1 MRWVGI
7 FITLPFEPAGNR
19 IVEISAIKK
28 EIRMMRYTL
37 LVVLCAA
44 FVFALPW
51 SSQADETSKDE
62 SLAAQIETIT
72 VPQGEW
78 EALKAEV
85 TDLRREIEALKAGAP
100 IQPSATESEIPAP
113 PTPGSAETGGRY
125 LSLPDISLIVQ
136 AKGKLSSDT
145 RDDARNRVRLYE
157 AELGV
162 QGYVFPNVKADAFIA
177 MSPAEE
183 AAAQAEEAYLTYL
196 GLRQGLNLYVGKK
209 QVAFGRTNLLHCHSL
224 PYVRRPLALQN
235 LVGEEGL
242 NGQGVAISYLL
253 PTTTDLFTQLDLGAW
268 TGEGPGESSE
278 LPDILAGPGA
288 GFSDRFNTARL
299 WASHPV
305 GESNE
310 LELGGSYARGPAE
323 GYAIE
328 GVGHTTLSGLDLT
341 YRHFG
346 EGDSRLLLRGESVW
360 RHEANNLDG
369 STAKGYYLFGSYRP
383 DKYRSLGLLYDWSE
397 FPQAPDQHESA
408 LSLILTKQFSE
419 QYYLRLQGVHGNRPG
434 SSSYNELWLQWVW
447 GVGPH
452 THNLE

>member
-1 MRWVGI
+1 MWR
-7 FITLPFEPAGNR
+7 FALF
-19 IVEISAIKK
+19 
-28 EIRMMRYTL
+28 
-37 LVVLCAA
+37 VVLCMTLGNTLPA
-44 FVFALPW
+44 FGASE
-51 SSQADETSKDE
+51 SSDQGERAFTSPQA
-62 SLAAQIETIT
+62 ETIA
-72 VPQGEW
+72 VPREEW
-78 EALKAEV
+78 DALKAEV
-85 TDLRREIEALKAGAP
+85 ADLRRELEALKAGAP
-100 IQPSATESEIPAP
+100 TQPGATEGETAFPSAPA
-113 PTPGSAETGGRY
+113 SAGGRH
-125 LSLPDISLIVQ
+125 LALPDISLIVQ
-136 AKGKLSSDT
+136 AKGKLSSDK
-145 RDDARNRVRLYE
+145 RDDARDRVRLCE

-183 AAAQAEEAYLTYL
+183 TAAQAEEAYLTYL

-224 PYVRRPLALQN
+224 PYVRRPLALRN

-242 NGQGVAISYLL
+242 NGQGVAVSYLL
-253 PTTTDLFTQLDLGAW
+253 PTTGDLFAQLDLGTW

-278 LPDILAGPGA
+278 LPGILVGPGA
-288 GFSDRFNTARL
+288 GFSDRFNTARV

-310 LELGGSYARGPAE
+310 FELGGSYARGPAE
-323 GYAIE
+323 GYATE
-328 GVGHTTLSGLDLT
+328 GSGHATLSGLDLT

-360 RHEANNLDG
+360 RREANDVAG
-369 STAKGYYLFGSYRP
+369 STAKGYYLFGNYRP

-397 FPQAPDQHESA
+397 FPQAPDLHESA
-408 LSLILTKQFSE
+408 LSLILTQQFSE
-419 QYYLRLQGVHGNRPG
+419 QYYLRLQGTHGSRPG
-434 SSSYNELWLQWVW
+434 DSSYNEISLQWVW